1 MGKGRLRCN
10 KSGLGL
16 GVLLGLFVILVPL
29 GTSGAQ
35 AFLSGANTFSLSI
48 DDMDITTLAV
58 SEFLGVTYRYERLS
72 ISSRTSFGNEGLLA
86 QSFRIGAPV
95 GDLSLQ
101 GSASFTSEQFSRAD
115 LSVSGRAEGIAYA
128 ATFLVVELGTQTES
142 AIGAGATIRIAGVIQ
157 GFARISAI
165 LGLGATAYGQVVE
178 ASCVPSYGGLRL
190 SMTDLELCGGQAALD
205 VLFGQTGLDSETVSW
220 SGQLPIP
227 LLGDCTLRA
236 STRFSDLFSYESSS
250 LSVGRTVGDIALNA
264 TFAYEDAFVQGSISM
279 RRPFF
284 EGQLLSTASF
294 DSDTLLALSFNWTRA
309 FEAWSI
315 NVTPTFEIIDLYEGG
330 MQFDVPSAQVTLR
343 FDLACCIG
351 QPTAELG
358 DLTFSLAVS
367 KTGFDRIVV
376 SHSFPF

>member
-1 MGKGRLRCN
+1 MGKGRLRWN
-10 KSGLGL
+10 KEGLGL
-16 GVLLGLFVILVPL
+16 GVVLGLFLIFVPL
-29 GTSGAQ
+29 GASAAQ
-35 AFLSGANTFSLSI
+35 VSLSGANTFSLSMS
-48 DDMDITTLAV
+48 DMDIATLAL
-58 SEFLGVTYRYERLS
+58 SESLAVTYRYDRFS

-86 QSFRIGAPV
+86 ESVRVSAPF

-101 GSASFTSEQFSRAD
+101 GSGSFTGDRFSRAD
-115 LSVSGRAEGIAYA
+115 LSVSGRSEGIAYA
-128 ATFLVVELGTQTES
+128 VTFLVTELGTQTVS
-142 AIGAGATIRIAGVIQ
+142 AIGAGMTIRIAGVIQ
-157 GFARISAI
+157 GFARISVI
-165 LGLGATAYGQVVE
+165 LGLGATPYGQVEE
-178 ASCVPSYGGLRL
+178 ASCIPSYDGLRL
-190 SMTDLELCGGQAALD
+190 SVSDLELCGGRAALD

-227 LLGDCTLRA
+227 LLDGFTLRA
-236 STRFSDLFSYESSS
+236 NARFSDLFSYESSS
-250 LSVGRTVGDIALNA
+250 LSIGGIVGDIALNA

-279 RRPFF
+279 RRPFLD
-284 EGQLLSTASF
+284 GQLLSTASF

-315 NVTPTFEIIDLYEGG
+315 NVTPTFEIIDQYEGG
-330 MQFDVPSAQVTLR
+330 MEFDIPSAQVTLR